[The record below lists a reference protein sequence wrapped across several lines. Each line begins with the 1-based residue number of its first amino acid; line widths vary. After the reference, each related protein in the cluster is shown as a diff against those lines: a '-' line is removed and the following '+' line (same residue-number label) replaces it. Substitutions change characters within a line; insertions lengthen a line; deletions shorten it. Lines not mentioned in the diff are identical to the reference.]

1 MTLLSEL
8 TKTAARHGVAQKSVG
23 SGVLGT
29 VLGLVATRIATKS
42 VPGAVLVGGAIL
54 GKFLWDK
61 KKERDARALDVD
73 PLTITAAL
81 LNPVAQHHRSH
92 RGLHASVRW

>member
-1 MTLLSEL
+1 MSLLSEL
-8 TKTAARHGVAQKSVG
+8 TKTAARHGVAKKSIG

-29 VLGLVATRIATKS
+29 VAGLVATRIATKS

-61 KKERDARALDVD
+61 KKERDAQNGMPSRA
-73 PLTITAAL
+73 
-81 LNPVAQHHRSH
+81 PVAPKT
-92 RGLHASVRW
+92 ASDAIIDQ

>member
-54 GKFLWDK
+54 GKYLWDK
-61 KKERDARALDVD
+61 KKERDARDAMLPHAPVVPD
-73 PLTITAAL
+73 PAPTIA
-81 LNPVAQHHRSH
+81 PYPHKGEIIDQ
-92 RGLHASVRW
+92 